1 MYLHPVEMIFWMDI
15 LYMVPHPSN
24 TEMSRPRQFHM
35 SRPQRNVFLI
45 MMLRLLFFKFSLD
58 MILGVLLSNLMI
70 KVIWQ

>member
-1 MYLHPVEMIFWMDI
+1 MNLHPVEMIFWMDI
-15 LYMVPHPSN
+15 LYGPSN

-58 MILGVLLSNLMI
+58 MI
-70 KVIWQ
+70 